1 MYLHSGHLSGAFP
14 VLKSDP
20 YSEAKVI
27 MLLFE
32 LCFFLQE
39 NVHFYVADMII
50 SALETM
56 KWNLMNQQ
64 LPEIWGT
71 EEASGSHGDNQIEAE
86 VAFYTPARPEP
97 GSSTSSDSGYEGKLG
112 KRLNLRVVISAHAV
126 CPLSSPEGGTYFS
139 PLKM

>member
-1 MYLHSGHLSGAFP
+1 MF
-14 VLKSDP
+14 
-20 YSEAKVI
+20 I
-27 MLLFE
+27 F
-32 LCFFLQE
+32 FFLQE

-56 KWNLMNQQ
+56 KCNLMNQQ

-71 EEASGSHGDNQIEAE
+71 GEASGSHGDNQIEAE